1 MGSIWKELIE
11 IVVPSHKQRLMYFL
25 TTLLLVGI
33 LSAHEEAYH
42 FYFSNILPYLRE
54 DKAVGILLT
63 TTLLF
68 AFSTYGLRR
77 EKDAEIKKLN
87 DSFSVLKK
95 KAIQLKDENDS
106 LKMRKG
112 MEEAKEKA
120 LTALS
125 KTPNIK
131 FEMPT

>member
-25 TTLLLVGI
+25 SALLLTGI
-33 LSAHEEAYH
+33 LAAHEEAYH

-68 AFSTYGLRR
+68 AFSTYRLRR

-87 DSFSVLKK
+87 DTFSILKK
-95 KAIQLKDENDS
+95 KTLQLKDENDV
-106 LKMRKG
+106 LKRNKG
-112 MEEAKEKA
+112 MEEAKDNA
-120 LTALS
+120 LVALS
-125 KTPNIK
+125 KTPQIK
-131 FEMPT
+131 IPTT